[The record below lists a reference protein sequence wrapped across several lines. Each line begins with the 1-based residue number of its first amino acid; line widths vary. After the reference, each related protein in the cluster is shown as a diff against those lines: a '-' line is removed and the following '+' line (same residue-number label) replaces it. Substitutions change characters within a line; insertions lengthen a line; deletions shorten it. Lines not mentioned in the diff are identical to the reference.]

1 MADKK
6 GSKTNQG
13 EARQNVG
20 EIEKAMVKTQSKCE
34 AIQKT
39 PKRGKANVGQVQKH
53 KTKVEKMCGAGQSR
67 NAKTPTQS
75 NANRAN

>member
-1 MADKK
+1 
-6 GSKTNQG
+6 
-13 EARQNVG
+13 
-20 EIEKAMVKTQSKCE
+20 MVKTQSKCE